1 MRPYRAQDGAIQEA
15 KAAGAPGNGLPRGAY
30 RFVWV
35 CVLPCLLFA
44 APQALA
50 QTAPET
56 AKPDFVA
63 GLEPDR
69 RPAGQPTIDKVVRPE
84 GWRKQALRG
93 VSEPI
98 PESLNF
104 LDNQGAWY
112 TPFRKPGMDGRYDI
126 RGLHAAPN

>member
-1 MRPYRAQDGAIQEA
+1 MNTERFDAESIGAAVGRRPNNLPWGVWIFVSLTLLVSAGTVSAQTTSEGA
-15 KAAGAPGNGLPRGAY
+15 KAG
-30 RFVWV
+30 FI
-35 CVLPCLLFA
+35 
-44 APQALA
+44 
-50 QTAPET
+50 
-56 AKPDFVA
+56 A

-69 RPAGQPTIDKVVRPE
+69 RPAGQPTIGEVVRPE